1 MPTAA
6 TVFSWDLG
14 IDGDIGNIRFSRSVP
29 GLGLS
34 GRCPMQLDFDIF
46 DPQDS
51 LIDSLAAPDFAIT
64 PSCDQLGEN
73 VLSPTFFVDSRSVSN
88 SICHVV
94 CYDRLS
100 RADAPFTAEGAG
112 WWTNGKMSGQNVMQR
127 ICQIIGF
134 EGYLGY
140 RSGVLDFIKFTK
152 SDLKDKTCGELLD
165 IISEVM
171 VGVWTC
177 NGNDLYFIPFG
188 STATTNIGISEH
200 KEIEYQGKTAVIG
213 LTMKNS
219 STGKTFSHGSVTGN
233 GVVIQI
239 ENGFVSEYAANTVWQ
254 YIQNYQ
260 YTAWNCEKAVIP
272 VDEFSFSGLWLL
284 HSQVQDTESFGE
296 FLFPRSV
303 AYTVDSTGIYFSGG
317 CPPCDEWNY
326 KSKLEREKIGIGK
339 AVGNAVITEGGD
351 LVFINRNNEEGGGL
365 NECDNGIGICVR
377 NKNR

>member
-1 MPTAA
+1 
-6 TVFSWDLG
+6 
-14 IDGDIGNIRFSRSVP
+14 
-29 GLGLS
+29 
-34 GRCPMQLDFDIF
+34 MQLDFDIF

-100 RADAPFTAEGAG
+100 RADAPYVDSHNWQAG
-112 WWTNGKMSGQNVMQR
+112 EKMSGQNVMQR

-134 EGYLGY
+134 EGYFGY
-140 RSGVLDFIKFTK
+140 RSGVLDGIKFTK

-188 STATTNIGISEH
+188 SIATTNIGISEH
-200 KEIEYQGKTAVIG
+200 TEIEYQGKTAVIG
-213 LTMKNS
+213 LVMKNS

-254 YIQNYQ
+254 YIHNYQ

-284 HSQVQDTESFGE
+284 HSTVQSSESLGD
-296 FLFPRSV
+296 FLFPRTV
-303 AYTVDSTGIYFSGG
+303 NYTVDRTGIYFSGG

-339 AVGNAVITEGGD
+339 AVGNTTVAENGD
-351 LVFINRNNEEGGGL
+351 IIFTNKNNGEGGGL
-365 NECDNGIGICVR
+365 DGIDNGISVYVNR
-377 NKNR
+377 N

>member
-1 MPTAA
+1 
-6 TVFSWDLG
+6 
-14 IDGDIGNIRFSRSVP
+14 
-29 GLGLS
+29 
-34 GRCPMQLDFDIF
+34 MQLDFDVF
-46 DPQDS
+46 DPPDS

-88 SICHVV
+88 SVCHVV

-100 RADAPFTAEGAG
+100 RADAPYVDNHNWQAG
-112 WWTNGKMSGQNVMQR
+112 GKISAGIVMGR
-127 ICQIIGF
+127 ICQIVGF
-134 EGYLGY
+134 TGYFGY
-140 RSGVLDFIKFTK
+140 RSGVLDSIKFTK

-177 NGNDLYFIPFG
+177 SGNDLYFIPFG
-188 STATTNIGISEH
+188 STGSTNIGISEH
-200 KEIEYQGKTAVIG
+200 TEIEYQGKTAVIG

-233 GVVIQI
+233 GVVIQV
-239 ENGFVSEYAANTVWQ
+239 ENGFVSDYAATNVWMA
-254 YIQNYQ
+254 IQNYQ

-272 VDEFSFSGLWLL
+272 IDTFSFAGNWRL
-284 HSQVQDTESFGE
+284 HSTVQSSESLGD